1 MREIKLEVT
10 GMTCQ
15 HCVRA
20 VTTALERVPGV
31 DKAEVDLESG
41 VAVAYGQVQADK
53 LIAALN
59 EEGYDANVQG

>member
-1 MREIKLEVT
+1 MRELKLKVT

-41 VAVAYGQVQADK
+41 MAGVYGQIHADE

-59 EEGYDANVQG
+59 EEGYDAKVQG

>member
-1 MREIKLEVT
+1 VRELKLKVT

>member
-41 VAVAYGQVQADK
+41 MAVVYGQIHADE

-59 EEGYDANVQG
+59 EEGYDAKVQG

>member
-1 MREIKLEVT
+1 MREIKLKVT

-20 VTTALERVPGV
+20 VTTALERIPGV

-41 VAVAYGQVQADK
+41 MAVVYGQDQADK

-59 EEGYDANVQG
+59 EEGYDAKVQG

>member
-20 VTTALERVPGV
+20 VTTALERIPGV

-41 VAVAYGQVQADK
+41 MAVVYGQDQADK

-59 EEGYDANVQG
+59 EEGYDAKVQG